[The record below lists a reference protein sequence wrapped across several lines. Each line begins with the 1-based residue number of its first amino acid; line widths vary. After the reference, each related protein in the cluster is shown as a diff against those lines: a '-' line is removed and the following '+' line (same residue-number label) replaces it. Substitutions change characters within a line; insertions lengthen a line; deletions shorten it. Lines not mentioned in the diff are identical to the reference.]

1 MKVEFW
7 AIGKTREAWLREGV
21 EVYCKRLRRYL
32 PFGMVEIPDVKGGG
46 KLAEREL
53 VRREG
58 EALLGR
64 LKPADRLVLLDERGT
79 SRSSESLARHLE
91 RLLQGGDNR
100 LVFAAGGAYGFSTKV
115 QQRANEKLSLSKM
128 TLSHQLVRLFFCE
141 QLYRAMTILR
151 GEPYHHGKINA

>member
-21 EVYCKRLRRYL
+21 GVYCKRLRRYL

-46 KLAEREL
+46 RLAEREL

-64 LKPADRLVLLDERGT
+64 LKAGDRLVLLDERGT
-79 SRSSESLARHLE
+79 ARGSKGLARQLE
-91 RLLQGGDNR
+91 RRLQGADRR
-100 LVFAAGGAYGFSTKV
+100 LVFAAGGAYGFSPAV
-115 QQRANEKLSLSKM
+115 HERADEQLSLSKM

-151 GEPYHHGKINA
+151 GEPYHHGEINA